1 MGAFLFAPHHRQ
13 PTDRRTS
20 RPETARRRFRRQLTG
35 RSRRQ
40 SRGPE
45 RPSRP
50 GQRPA
55 KHTARPADQPPDPA
69 RSRDTTSNSK
79 HKSTTVY
86 QNERGA
92 GTRQRAGHPPRFALA
107 GRGTGRQGPR
117 LWAACRPARG
127 LPWPCRPGKRPALP
141 PAGGVPRAPPRANA
155 RGGGACAASARGG
168 LNCGPPQ
175 RREPNDRR
183 KPGESQPPAGGRAP
197 EGRLGA
203 SGRSP
208 EARAPKGR
216 YAGRRVRRQSRAAR
230 PAPQAWPGWQGWPK
244 RRRPGRRGGRPQSP
258 HEWGPGRP
266 GAPAPRPARGR
277 SNARPGLRPAPQG
290 LGLALRRGAPA
301 QRLAANLT
309 RTRRRRG
316 LGRHISPARPRR
328 GLDGAGGGTAAAQGG
343 QGVGPQAGG
352 AGGTWP
358 ARRRDADGSPFPQAA
373 RPPERT
379 KKGVPT
385 GHSLLFWLIKADR
398 PASQTAGGSPPPPLG
413 KVHFIGNFR
422 LSRGDNTGA
431 LPLYPASRHIRR
443 KPGVINSRVLYGHAP
458 LVQQVG

>member
-1 MGAFLFAPHHRQ
+1 MSPGGGFLFAPHHRQ
-13 PTDRRTS
+13 TTDRRTS

-117 LWAACRPARG
+117 LWAAFAALRGACLGLAGRGNGRHSRPQAAFPAPRRARM
-127 LPWPCRPGKRPALP
+127 REEAAL
-141 PAGGVPRAPPRANA
+141 APPVRAA
-155 RGGGACAASARGG
+155 VQIAGPRRGKA
-168 LNCGPPQ
+168 
-175 RREPNDRR
+175 
-183 KPGESQPPAGGRAP
+183 
-197 EGRLGA
+197 
-203 SGRSP
+203 
-208 EARAPKGR
+208 
-216 YAGRRVRRQSRAAR
+216 AGRRARPGLAAGSGEGRGPATPGGECVGRAAR
-230 PAPQAWPGWQGWPK
+230 HGL
-244 RRRPGRRGGRPQSP
+244 RRRRGRAGKAGRSAADRAGGADGPTAPTS
-258 HEWGPGRP
+258 WGPGRP
-266 GAPAPRPARGR
+266 GAPAPQPSAGCARGK
-277 SNARPGLRPAPQG
+277 AREAARLRAWPCGGHGWPA
-290 LGLALRRGAPA
+290 L
-301 QRLAANLT
+301 RLAANLT
-309 RTRRRRG
+309 GPGLPG

-358 ARRRDADGSPFPQAA
+358 GAPGHGREPLSPG
-373 RPPERT
+373 R
-379 KKGVPT
+379 
-385 GHSLLFWLIKADR
+385 
-398 PASQTAGGSPPPPLG
+398 
-413 KVHFIGNFR
+413 
-422 LSRGDNTGA
+422 
-431 LPLYPASRHIRR
+431 
-443 KPGVINSRVLYGHAP
+443 
-458 LVQQVG
+458 

>member
-127 LPWPCRPGKRPALP
+127 LPWPCRPGQRPALP

-168 LNCGPPQ
+168 TNCGPPQ
-175 RREPNDRR
+175 GQGRRPQ
-183 KPGESQPPAGGRAP
+183 GAA
-197 EGRLGA
+197 RLGRWKRR
-203 SGRSP
+203 GPRP
-208 EARAPKGR
+208 R

-266 GAPAPRPARGR
+266 GAPAPQPSAGCARGK
-277 SNARPGLRPAPQG
+277 AREAARLRAWPCGGHGWPA
-290 LGLALRRGAPA
+290 L
-301 QRLAANLT
+301 RLAANLT
-309 RTRRRRG
+309 RTRRQ
-316 LGRHISPARPRR
+316 ARPWPPHFPDCRR
-328 GLDGAGGGTAAAQGG
+328 QAGRAAAPPPHRVGR
-343 QGVGPQAGG
+343 VSGPQAAG
-352 AGGTWP
+352 AGGTRP
-358 ARRRDADGSPFPQAA
+358 ARRRDTDGSPFPLAA
-373 RPPERT
+373 IPPERT
-379 KKGVPT
+379 KEGVPT
-385 GHSLLFWLIKADR
+385 GHSLLVLLIKGR
-398 PASQTAGGSPPPPLG
+398 PASRSERW
-413 KVHFIGNFR
+413 R
-422 LSRGDNTGA
+422 LS
-431 LPLYPASRHIRR
+431 PA
-443 KPGVINSRVLYGHAP
+443 PT
-458 LVQQVG
+458 